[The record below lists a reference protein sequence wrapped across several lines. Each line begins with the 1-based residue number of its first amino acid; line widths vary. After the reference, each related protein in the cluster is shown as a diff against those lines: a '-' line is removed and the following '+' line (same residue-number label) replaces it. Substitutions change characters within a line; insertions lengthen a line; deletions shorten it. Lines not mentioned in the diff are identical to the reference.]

1 MSEFPIEAFVNTHDQ
16 LLAAVAGLSEDQ
28 LQWKQAPHIWSI
40 QEVLSHL
47 VDHSIVISFR
57 IRDILAGTTVQLPAF
72 NQDAWVNGQYSNE
85 GRAADIL
92 EAFRALLHY
101 NSLLLRRLS
110 AADTIK
116 TGINFKGRP
125 SAFRIS
131 SAGLP
136 ATYRIISDRSNALNW
151 LQLPCEQMTLRSIRR
166 KGIWQSK
173 DH

>member
-28 LQWKQAPHIWSI
+28 LQWKQAPHIWSV

-47 VDHSIVISFR
+47 VDHSIVVSFR
-57 IRDILAGTTVQLPAF
+57 IRDILAGTTAQLPAF

-85 GRAADIL
+85 GRAEDML

-110 AADTIK
+110 GADTAK
-116 TGINFKGRP
+116 TGINVKGETVSVSDIVNGFTRHVQNHLGQIE
-125 SAFRIS
+125 RIKL
-131 SAGLP
+131 AAAP
-136 ATYRIISDRSNALNW
+136 V
-151 LQLPCEQMTLRSIRR
+151 
-166 KGIWQSK
+166 
-173 DH
+173 